1 MLAHAFLMHLESIA
15 VALLAVGLSYPRDH
29 LASRN
34 AFVHG
39 DIDRFEAPCRS
50 GNRVDDLAA
59 TDNQNA
65 VTGSPRRNLADQA
78 PDNDGNQ
85 RQADREHGR
94 PVERPRYPNQL
105 IELLGRREAL
115 NCGCSEDSLGGV
127 AHAATDSTTTP
138 SERALPSELTNRI
151 EAARNLNCARP
162 ACRAI
167 GCVL

>member
-15 VALLAVGLSYPRDH
+15 VALLAVGLSNPRDH

-50 GNRVDDLAA
+50 GDGVDDLTA

-78 PDNDGNQ
+78 PDNDGN
-85 RQADREHGR
+85 
-94 PVERPRYPNQL
+94 
-105 IELLGRREAL
+105 
-115 NCGCSEDSLGGV
+115 
-127 AHAATDSTTTP
+127 
-138 SERALPSELTNRI
+138 
-151 EAARNLNCARP
+151 
-162 ACRAI
+162 
-167 GCVL
+167 